1 MRYLLSLIL
10 LCLIGCASRAPIDPT
25 QLPSPVTVTEEDE
38 QYGHEVLSELVDRYA
53 LDTNDKRINRVRD
66 IVDKITAANNLDQ
79 DPWHVYVLLD
89 DDFKNAA
96 ATRGNYVFVWTGML
110 KLLHDDAELA
120 TVLSHEI
127 GHVVAGHT
135 MPSPA
140 EEVQQMIG
148 GIAGMVAS
156 GVVSA
161 QGPGYGGLGDIAGS
175 LVQSLFET
183 VLINPE
189 SQRQE
194 LEADLVGMFLM
205 ADAGY
210 DPAVAVELWQ
220 RLSEDPE
227 FSSTIEFLSTHPN
240 TENRVENL
248 KAHLE
253 EARLQY
259 KSRKPGRR

>member
-1 MRYLLSLIL
+1 MRYFLSLIL
-10 LCLIGCASRAPIDPT
+10 IVLIGCATRAPIDPT
-25 QLPSPVTVTEEDE
+25 HLPTLNAVTEEDE
-38 QYGHEVLSELVDRYA
+38 LYGHEVLSELVDRYA

-66 IVDKITAANNLDQ
+66 IVDKITEANNLDQ

-140 EEVQQMIG
+140 EEVQHMIG

-161 QGPGYGGLGDIAGS
+161 QGPGYGGLGDLAGS

-183 VLINPE
+183 VLLNPE

-194 LEADLVGMFLM
+194 LEADTVGMFLM

-210 DPAVAVELWQ
+210 DPAVAVDLWQ
-220 RLSEDPE
+220 RLSDDPE

-248 KAHLE
+248 KAHLA
-253 EARLQY
+253 EASANYRL
-259 KSRKPGRR
+259 RKRK